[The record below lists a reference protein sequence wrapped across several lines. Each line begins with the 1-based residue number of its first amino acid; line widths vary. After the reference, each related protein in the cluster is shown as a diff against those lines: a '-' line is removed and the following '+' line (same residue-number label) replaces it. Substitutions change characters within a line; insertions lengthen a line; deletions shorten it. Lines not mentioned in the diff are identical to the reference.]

1 MRNILSLIKILEI
14 NQFQK
19 LKSNSYF
26 SEKNIV
32 FTGTLNK
39 LSREEA
45 KYLAQE
51 LGAKISSS
59 ISKRTDFLIVGHK
72 PGSKEKKAKELY
84 HLSENNL
91 KVGILMGKRNISM
104 NEAKEIL
111 KMNKGSLR
119 SSLDK
124 DE

>member
-1 MRNILSLIKILEI
+1 MENVLSLVKILEI

-19 LKSNSYF
+19 PKSNSFF

-45 KYLAQE
+45 KHLAQE

-59 ISKRTDFLIVGHK
+59 ISNRTDFLIVGDK
-72 PGSKEKKAKELY
+72 PGSKEKKAKEL
-84 HLSENNL
+84 
-91 KVGILMGKRNISM
+91 KINIIS
-104 NEAKEIL
+104 KEEWINQI
-111 KMNKGSLR
+111 K
-119 SSLDK
+119 
-124 DE
+124 